1 MDETQISILHLLYER
16 LSKKSGIL
24 RAVVP
29 ACCAGEEQEFRGVLR
44 MDEKARIL

>member
-29 ACCAGEEQEFRGVLR
+29 PVELAKNQEFRGVLR